1 MRYFKQIQAIDS
13 FLWGTPFMIF
23 IILIGAYFFV
33 RSKGFTIAHLPYILK
48 NTLGKSIKKQSR
60 SKKGGQHI
68 SSFEAA
74 CIAIGGTVGN
84 GNIAGVATAIAT
96 GGPGAVFWIWVWA
109 FFGMIVK
116 CVETSLSCYY
126 RSRNEKGEFFG
137 GTTYFLE
144 KGLVKRRGHRAGWVL
159 AILFGV
165 GFILQFLGG
174 SQAYSIAESL
184 NTCFGINMIGF
195 TVVYSL
201 LLFYII
207 YRGVP
212 RIAKFASRA
221 VPFMCVAYL
230 LGGIGIIALNLHH
243 VPAVFALIFK
253 SAFTPTAAVGGFAGA
268 SVAVTVRTGLA
279 RSINS
284 NEAGQGSSPL
294 IHGSADTAHPVAQG
308 IWGATEVFVDTMII
322 CTVTA
327 LSVLCSGVWDSG
339 TMGASL
345 AISAFQHT
353 YGQAGV
359 VFIGIMMFFFGLTT
373 TSGWFSYYLSII
385 EHFLRRWPKTRDH
398 VIQVFRFLFP
408 LPNLVIVS
416 SIVLTGNG
424 PDLFWSIVDITL
436 AIPVFANLLSIFL
449 LRKDFWS
456 LLKDYK
462 ARYMGIG
469 AVESGFKPFY
479 DTPPEPG
486 DQGYRNYQKH
496 NKSTGQPVE
505 SVQKMPAQRGHLR
518 HTEIL
523 NKA

>member
-1 MRYFKQIQAIDS
+1 MQYLKPVQAIDS
-13 FLWGTPFMIF
+13 LLWGLPFMIF
-23 IILIGAYFFV
+23 IIAVGGYFFI

-48 NTLGKSIKKQSR
+48 QTLGRSIRDKSR
-60 SKKGGQHI
+60 NREGEAHI

-96 GGPGAVFWIWVWA
+96 GGPGAVFWSGIWA

-126 RSRNEKGEFFG
+126 RSRNDRGKFYG

-144 KGLVKRRGHRAGWVL
+144 KGLVKKHGHRSGWIL
-159 AILFGV
+159 AALFGV

-184 NTCFGINMIGF
+184 NTCFGINMIAF
-195 TVVYSL
+195 TLVYSA

-230 LGGIGIIALNLHH
+230 LGGVGIIALNLSR
-243 VPAVFALIFK
+243 VPTVFAMIIK
-253 SAFTPTAAVGGFAGA
+253 SAFTPTAASGGFIGA
-268 SVAVTVRTGLA
+268 SVAATVRTGLA

-294 IHGSADTAHPVAQG
+294 IHGSADTPHPVAQG
-308 IWGATEVFVDTMII
+308 LWGAAEVFVDTIII

-327 LSVLCSGVWDSG
+327 LSVLCSGVWNSG

-345 AISAFQHT
+345 AISAFQHA
-353 YGQAGV
+353 YGQIGV

-385 EHFLRRWPKTRDH
+385 QHFLRRRPKVRDR
-398 VIQVFRFLFP
+398 VISAFRFLFP
-408 LPNLVIVS
+408 LPNIVIVS

-424 PDLFWSIVDITL
+424 PELFWAIVDITL

-449 LRKDFWS
+449 LRRDFWT
-456 LLKDYK
+456 LLKDFK

-469 AVESGFKPFY
+469 QIEAGFAPFY
-479 DTPPEPG
+479 DTPPLPG
-486 DQGYRNYQKH
+486 DQAYSDYEKH
-496 NKSTGQPVE
+496 IHAATRLEDKKSVHHNIPID
-505 SVQKMPAQRGHLR
+505 RR
-518 HTEIL
+518 EIL
-523 NKA
+523 IKA

>member
-1 MRYFKQIQAIDS
+1 LHYLKQVQALDS
-13 FLWGTPFMIF
+13 LLWGLPFMIF
-23 IILIGAYFFV
+23 IIAIGGYFFV

-48 NTLGKSIKKQSR
+48 RTLGRSIR
-60 SKKGGQHI
+60 KKGQDEGDGRHI

-126 RSRNEKGEFFG
+126 RSRNDKGEFYG

-144 KGLVKRRGHRAGWVL
+144 KGLVKKRGHRSGWIL
-159 AILFGV
+159 AVLFGV

-184 NTCFGINMIGF
+184 NTCFGMNMIVF
-195 TVVYSL
+195 TLIYSA

-230 LGGIGIIALNLHH
+230 LGGVGIIALNIGR
-243 VPAVFALIFK
+243 VPAVFAMIFK
-253 SAFTPTAAVGGFAGA
+253 SAFTPTAASGGFVGA

-294 IHGSADTAHPVAQG
+294 IHGSADTPHPVAQG
-308 IWGATEVFVDTMII
+308 LWGSAEVFVDTMII
-322 CTVTA
+322 CIVTA
-327 LSVLCSGVWDSG
+327 LSVLCSGVWNSG

-345 AISAFQHT
+345 AIAAFRQS
-353 YGQAGV
+353 YGQIGV
-359 VFIGIMMFFFGLTT
+359 VFIGVMMFFFGLTT

-385 EHFLRRWPKTRDH
+385 QHFMRRWPKARDR
-398 VIQVFRFLFP
+398 VISVFRFLFP
-408 LPNLVIVS
+408 LPNIVIVS

-424 PDLFWSIVDITL
+424 PDLFWAIVDITL

-449 LRKDFWS
+449 LRRDFWT
-456 LLKDYK
+456 LLKDFK

-469 AVESGFKPFY
+469 QIEAGFVPFY
-479 DTPPEPG
+479 DTPPMPG
-486 DQGYRNYQKH
+486 DQAYPEYHSHLKIRKPIEKKH
-496 NKSTGQPVE
+496 RETTPLYC
-505 SVQKMPAQRGHLR
+505 QR
-518 HTEIL
+518 EIFD
-523 NKA
+523 KA